1 MFDPW
6 PRSLGFLDLDLP
18 YATGAAIKREK
29 VKQIKLGGQCDMGH
43 LVFDTNSVSKWIQG
57 SEEKFFLKKGDDTP
71 KSSTSACVT

>member
-1 MFDPW
+1 MILIKNGRLIDPLSK
-6 PRSLGFLDLDLP
+6 RDEIVDI
-18 YATGAAIKREK
+18 AIENDK